1 MKFTKQEI
9 RNLKRLCDAV
19 SKVKDK
25 PLILSEEDEFDIELK
40 KIFKRTAGNW
50 KFNGRYMNK
59 YKTYDY
65 NYLGALTKSDLQR
78 LGASSYDIE
87 AIFLDEDDEDYDEE
101 EHYDSYQDIAE
112 RVRRTVEK
120 LVEPIGAQVAFN
132 SEDIS
137 DEVEGKIAYVGL
149 AIFRKK

>member
-25 PLILSEEDEFDIELK
+25 PLILSKEDEFDMELK
-40 KIFKRTAGNW
+40 KIFKRTPGNW
-50 KFNGRYMNK
+50 KFNGRYKN
-59 YKTYDY
+59 DY
-65 NYLGALTKSDLQR
+65 NYLGALTKSDLKK

-87 AIFLDEDDEDYDEE
+87 DFFLDEDDEDYDEE
-101 EHYDSYQDIAE
+101 QHYDSYQDIAE

-120 LVEPIGAQVAFN
+120 LVEPLGAQVAFN
-132 SEDIS
+132 SEDIG
-137 DEVEGKIAYVGL
+137 DEVDGKMAYVGL
-149 AIFRKK
+149 AIVRKK